1 LSYPGFPAR
10 HQSHMIGAMRLRMAP
25 FLLLLPLWQ
34 SPAFSQCA
42 PAPDSPYFFRNLSEQ
57 RAEAKIA
64 ADPAV
69 YEKLLS
75 DTFLG
80 HSAGGKQLS
89 KRDFVG
95 AELATKPTKSARR
108 FYAISNYTL
117 LEHRQGYTVA
127 SYLLTE
133 GVIGPGVTHVVES
146 QVREVYE
153 VVDGQWRLASVDAAP
168 VPAPTHAEP

>member
-1 LSYPGFPAR
+1 
-10 HQSHMIGAMRLRMAP
+10 MRNVCIAAA
-25 FLLLLPLWQ
+25 LLACAWQ
-34 SPAFSQCA
+34 APAFAQCA

-69 YEKLLS
+69 YENLLS
-75 DTFLG
+75 ATFLG
-80 HSAGGKQLS
+80 HSDRGKQLS
-89 KRDFVG
+89 KREFIG
-95 AELATKPTKSARR
+95 AELATKPTKPVRR

-117 LEHRQGYTVA
+117 LEHRKGYTVA

-133 GVIGPGVTHVVES
+133 GMIGPGETHVVES
-146 QVREVYE
+146 QMREVYE
-153 VVDGQWRLASVDAAP
+153 VIDGEWRLASVEAAP

>member
-1 LSYPGFPAR
+1 
-10 HQSHMIGAMRLRMAP
+10 MRTTLAA
-25 FLLLLPLWQ
+25 LLLSCLVQ
-34 SPAFSQCA
+34 AAFAQCA

-64 ADPAV
+64 VDPAV

-80 HSAGGKQLS
+80 HTTGGRQLS
-89 KRDFVG
+89 KREFISG
-95 AELATKPTKSARR
+95 ELAAGPAKAGRR

-117 LEHRQGYTVA
+117 LEHRKGYTVS

-133 GVIGPGVTHVVES
+133 GMIAPGETHVVES

-153 VVDGQWRLASVDAAP
+153 VVDGQWRLASLEA
-168 VPAPTHAEP
+168 VPASPVAQAGP

>member
-1 LSYPGFPAR
+1 
-10 HQSHMIGAMRLRMAP
+10 MRNVPVAA
-25 FLLLLPLWQ
+25 LLLACAWH
-34 SPAFSQCA
+34 SAAVAQCA

>member
-1 LSYPGFPAR
+1 
-10 HQSHMIGAMRLRMAP
+10 MRKVCTTAV
-25 FLLLLPLWQ
+25 LLACAWHAT
-34 SPAFSQCA
+34 AFAQCA

-80 HSAGGKQLS
+80 RGDGGKQLS
-89 KRDFVG
+89 KRDFIG
-95 AELATKPTKSARR
+95 AELATKPAKPARR

-117 LEHRQGYTVA
+117 LEHRKGYTVA

-133 GVIGPGVTHVVES
+133 GMIGPGETHVVES
-146 QVREVYE
+146 QMREVYE
-153 VVDGQWRLASVDAAP
+153 VIDGEWRLASVEAAP
-168 VPAPTHAEP
+168 VPAPTHDEP